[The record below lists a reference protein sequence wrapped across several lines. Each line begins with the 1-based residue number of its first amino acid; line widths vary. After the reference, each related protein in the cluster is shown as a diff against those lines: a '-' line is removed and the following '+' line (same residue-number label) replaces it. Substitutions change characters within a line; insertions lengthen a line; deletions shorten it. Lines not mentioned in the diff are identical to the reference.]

1 MFKSNLLILI
11 FILVLFAIL
20 YFNTNNN
27 IELFTVNNPIT
38 ITDDTNK
45 ELIIEN
51 LQRVIDTI
59 DEYVEYDDK
68 LKATTSELSEKKEEQ
83 SNKNGNLTTLIER
96 KTELETEQTNK
107 DDIYSENLETIE
119 DYTKSIE
126 DLNDEIRDLE
136 SQIESNKQLLEQ
148 KQTAVSELRKD
159 TLLNNNYNSLIKN
172 EEYVDSPKLQELVQ
186 LYKDI
191 KTLDSDTLLT
201 ERRDKRSEKLN
212 LEGERSTL
220 IVENNG
226 LYSRL
231 NKIETE
237 LDKTNTNIEKLKSE
251 IEVINREITELE
263 IKKEREEMNRG
274 NKFDNLNDQ
283 LESYNI
289 EKLVDNVEIIK
300 ENKEF
305 YQEKLDDFKK
315 THEIYFD
322 KLKVGE
328 NDYRPHYLINQYED
342 DDRQKNMYYKL
353 TNEELKQKMDALCVN
368 KNVYDE
374 RYNLREYC
382 KRKDYIKAC
391 ELNVFDNELTDK
403 FNENILYNEECLKT
417 IPFINKLPYTNK

>member
-382 KRKDYIKAC
+382 EKKDYIKAC

>member
-20 YFNTNNN
+20 YFTTNNN

-83 SNKNGNLTTLIER
+83 SNKNGNLTTLI
-96 KTELETEQTNK
+96 KTKTDLETEQTNK
-107 DDIYSENLETIE
+107 DDIYSENLETIK

-126 DLNDEIRDLE
+126 DLKHEITYLE
-136 SQIESNKQLLEQ
+136 SQMESNKQLLEQ
-148 KQTAVSELRKD
+148 KQTAVRELRRD

-191 KTLDSDTLLT
+191 ETLGSDTLLN
-201 ERRDKRSEKLN
+201 ERRDKRTEKLN
-212 LEGERSTL
+212 LEGVRSAL
-220 IVENNG
+220 IVENNE

-231 NKIETE
+231 DKIKTE
-237 LDKTNTNIEKLKSE
+237 LDKTNTNIEELKSE

-263 IKKEREEMNRG
+263 IKKEQEEMNRG

-368 KNVYDE
+368 KNIYDE

-382 KRKDYIKAC
+382 EKKDYIKAC